1 MAGPWASDQ
10 QPGIMA
16 ASRAGRCGFAEST
29 NKSDSGTIGMSRAA
43 PRDKRSLSDAWSRCI
58 QPIDV
63 G

>member
-1 MAGPWASDQ
+1 
-10 QPGIMA
+10 MA